1 MTRIVQVCV
10 QPGVTEQELNCIDQ
24 MISDVGPIDDVQHL
38 DPLWQVVVAMTSFW
52 DGSSVTGICS
62 NNNLDLNKL

>member
-1 MTRIVQVCV
+1 MCV
-10 QPGVTEQELNCIDQ
+10 QPSGTEQELNCIDQ

-38 DPLWQVVVAMTSFW
+38 DPLWTQAVVTMTSIW